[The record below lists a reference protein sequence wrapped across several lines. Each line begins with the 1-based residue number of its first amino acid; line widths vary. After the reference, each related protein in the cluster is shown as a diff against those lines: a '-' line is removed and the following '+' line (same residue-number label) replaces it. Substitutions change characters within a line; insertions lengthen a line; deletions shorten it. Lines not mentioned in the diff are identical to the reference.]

1 MAFGKIE
8 WTEKTWNPITGCTK
22 VSAGCKNCYAETL
35 SNRLH
40 AMGVKGYKNKFS
52 LTIHN
57 DRLDMPK
64 KIKKPTLFFVNSM
77 SDMFHPK
84 IPFEFIDK
92 VIKVIKETPQHNYQ
106 ILTKRHKIMAQYF
119 GQRDVPSN
127 AWLGVSV
134 ENVRHGVPRIDVLR
148 TIKNV
153 PVRFLSVEPLL
164 EDIGEIDLTDI
175 HWVIVGGESGAK
187 ARIIQESWV
196 ENIKA
201 QCEESNT
208 AFFFKQWGGM
218 GKRWHKKKQKSKWT
232 II

>member
-84 IPFEFIDK
+84 NSI
-92 VIKVIKETPQHNYQ
+92 
-106 ILTKRHKIMAQYF
+106 
-119 GQRDVPSN
+119 
-127 AWLGVSV
+127 
-134 ENVRHGVPRIDVLR
+134 
-148 TIKNV
+148 
-153 PVRFLSVEPLL
+153 
-164 EDIGEIDLTDI
+164 
-175 HWVIVGGESGAK
+175 
-187 ARIIQESWV
+187 
-196 ENIKA
+196 
-201 QCEESNT
+201 
-208 AFFFKQWGGM
+208 
-218 GKRWHKKKQKSKWT
+218 
-232 II
+232 

>member
-1 MAFGKIE
+1 MDGKNLESDNRMHQSFG
-8 WTEKTWNPITGCTK
+8 WLQ
-22 VSAGCKNCYAETL
+22 NCYAETL

-106 ILTKRHKIMAQYF
+106 Y
-119 GQRDVPSN
+119 
-127 AWLGVSV
+127 
-134 ENVRHGVPRIDVLR
+134 
-148 TIKNV
+148 
-153 PVRFLSVEPLL
+153 
-164 EDIGEIDLTDI
+164 
-175 HWVIVGGESGAK
+175 
-187 ARIIQESWV
+187 
-196 ENIKA
+196 
-201 QCEESNT
+201 
-208 AFFFKQWGGM
+208 
-218 GKRWHKKKQKSKWT
+218 
-232 II
+232 